1 MSLPI
6 HASPSWRQKSGG
18 KSMWPVLFNLT
29 VPTPSPGM
37 TKLASTFLQGQTLD
51 GAKKTRQPL
60 SLSWMDHSMV
70 LKCLVKGYRDEC
82 ASDQTQ
88 PSRAELSVE
97 ISWLARRRLV
107 QEGDSFTLRC
117 QTVGQRPVLR
127 YIWAHGNEW
136 LQEAGQELHIPHAGV
151 TDGGCFSCSVWVSG
165 PNSGLLVSTRKSITV
180 HYVPKGVHIMAT
192 LRTNVMEQET
202 GALTCNYSS
211 SVPSSVTYTWYKD
224 HVVLNETR
232 QKLELEDRG
241 AEDAGEYWCEVK
253 NEVGASQSSS
263 FTIQAGCDRC
273 YQLSPGLIAGVVGI
287 DLLIIILF
295 NVGAQ
300 CLLRRGQQQSQAAKG
315 DMRSS
320 HILEME
326 SNYEASMGSARPWG
340 LCSLLLYI
348 CGCSATLDTAGWT
361 QHVLSMC
368 PRPGSCK

>member
-1 MSLPI
+1 MQALAPLLPLGGSAQADAHPSLVLDPPELFSVQLKSNLLRAPQLDEAQPCGRRCPGLGLPLGFGPTGSQLQKEMALVLLAMLCLLGANPCQPI
-6 HASPSWRQKSGG
+6 LETEVRWKVHVACSVQPDC
-18 KSMWPVLFNLT
+18 PH
-29 VPTPSPGM
+29 
-37 TKLASTFLQGQTLD
+37 
-51 GAKKTRQPL
+51 PL
-60 SLSWMDHSMV
+60 SCMV

-211 SVPSSVTYTWYKD
+211 SVPSSVTYTRYKD

-263 FTIQAGCDRC
+263 FTIQGKHLNW
-273 YQLSPGLIAGVVGI
+273 Q
-287 DLLIIILF
+287 
-295 NVGAQ
+295 
-300 CLLRRGQQQSQAAKG
+300 
-315 DMRSS
+315 
-320 HILEME
+320 
-326 SNYEASMGSARPWG
+326 
-340 LCSLLLYI
+340 
-348 CGCSATLDTAGWT
+348 
-361 QHVLSMC
+361 
-368 PRPGSCK
+368 